1 MHTFRRIQALHKATH
16 VNTGECLVGACL
28 LARNIHFLLTYIF
41 LVRMIIYKMTM
52 KKKVTITINT
62 STFPHQAHVLQFSNI
77 FQHFVK
83 SEQIKQTV

>member
-1 MHTFRRIQALHKATH
+1 MSRWSMSLGPKHTFPAH
-16 VNTGECLVGACL
+16 
-28 LARNIHFLLTYIF
+28 IHFF
-41 LVRMIIYKMTM
+41 VRMIIYKMTM
-52 KKKVTITINT
+52 KKKVIITINT